1 MNINLLLLIIITFFM
16 KRNLSFKFLFSCM
29 LFLGVNSQA
38 QISIGLLS
46 GTEGL
51 FGLRA
56 GYHIDDN
63 WEFGAKFTPSLNIL
77 SSQGSAGFVGGYAK
91 YNFEEMDGMFNSSI
105 MPYLVANFGQIN
117 PPNQSSYNT
126 IGTTTIT
133 STNIDYKPIL
143 GGSVGAGVEY
153 GSSSL
158 KYISEIGFGRMPNVF
173 TSIGSTDPYSS
184 TTKSA
189 DTAKA
194 FTSFYYISFGLVYN
208 FN

>member
-1 MNINLLLLIIITFFM
+1 M
-16 KRNLSFKFLFSCM
+16 KRNLTLKFLVCCM

-51 FGLRA
+51 LGFRA

-63 WEFGAKFTPSLNIL
+63 WEFGAKYTPSLNIL
-77 SSQGSAGFVGGYAK
+77 SSQGSAGFLGGYAK
-91 YNFEEMDGMFNSSI
+91 YNFEEMDGMFNTV
-105 MPYLVANFGQIN
+105 MVPYLITNFGQIN
-117 PPNQSSYNT
+117 PPSNSSYKS

-133 STNIDYKPIL
+133 STNIDYKPII
-143 GGSVGAGVEY
+143 GGSVGAGIEY
-153 GSSSL
+153 GSNSL
-158 KYISEIGFGRMPNVF
+158 KYTSEIGFGKMPNVF
-173 TSIGSTDPYSS
+173 SSIGSTDPYSS

-189 DTAKA
+189 DTGKA

>member
-1 MNINLLLLIIITFFM
+1 MNINLLLLIIIIFFM

-51 FGLRA
+51 LGLRA

-91 YNFEEMDGMFNSSI
+91 YNFDENILKLSKSNNLNEAKREWYVILKETRTYNEPS
-105 MPYLVANFGQIN
+105 LVCICQHKIR
-117 PPNQSSYNT
+117 
-126 IGTTTIT
+126 
-133 STNIDYKPIL
+133 NII
-143 GGSVGAGVEY
+143 
-153 GSSSL
+153 
-158 KYISEIGFGRMPNVF
+158 
-173 TSIGSTDPYSS
+173 
-184 TTKSA
+184 
-189 DTAKA
+189 
-194 FTSFYYISFGLVYN
+194 
-208 FN
+208 